1 MVCCKTLGE
10 AKSVVVRKDVRVLR
24 DIAQHVQAIQQLTFQ
39 IDEVLC
45 LVGFIK
51 DLRIEILL
59 LSDSFIVPSMSE
71 VCTQYSDTLMLLT

>member
-24 DIAQHVQAIQQLTFQ
+24 AQHVQAIQQLTFQ